1 MIVATPEIN
10 PRKLSATLSLL
21 RIPEALPFNMA
32 ITLPLFTF
40 LPSFV
45 LALKMIFLS
54 EILKAF
60 IKLCIA
66 GLLIGLLKSY
76 DLIIALILLI
86 KIIHVIYKNVIISK
100 IKNWILL
107 YGMSLTGLAGMIGEN
122 WGVSNSYWEYHKVS
136 RELPLWLSFAWILA
150 FYFLYSI
157 ESRLIPYL
165 KYKTIKNKLMIAFWL
180 SLLLPAFGEIITINL
195 GVWTY
200 YWPYQV
206 FGVPLYAF
214 MCLVFVHMIVYG
226 ILAFICK
233 KKNINDVV
241 FT

>member
-1 MIVATPEIN
+1 MIIN
-10 PRKLSATLSLL
+10 Y
-21 RIPEALPFNMA
+21 NN
-32 ITLPLFTF
+32 F
-40 LPSFV
+40 L
-45 LALKMIFLS
+45 I
-54 EILKAF
+54 EILKTF

-76 DLIIALILLI
+76 DLFIALILLI
-86 KIIHVIYKNVIISK
+86 KIIHVVYKNVIISK

-122 WGVSNSYWEYHKVS
+122 WGVSNAYWEYHKVS
-136 RELPLWLSFAWILA
+136 RELPLWLPFAWMLA

-165 KYKTIKNKLMIAFWL
+165 KYKTIKNKLIIAFWL
-180 SLLLPAFGEIITINL
+180 SLLVPAFGEIITINL

-200 YWPYQV
+200 YWPYQL

-233 KKNINDVV
+233 NQKINDIV